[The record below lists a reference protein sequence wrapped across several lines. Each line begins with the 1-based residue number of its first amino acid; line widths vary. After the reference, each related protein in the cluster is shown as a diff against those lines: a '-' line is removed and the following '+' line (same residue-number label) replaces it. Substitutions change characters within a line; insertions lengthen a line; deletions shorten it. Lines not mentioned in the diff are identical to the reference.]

1 MKYLSNNSEDKHKY
15 IVSIIDGGETFSIKF
30 ADGTVYDGY
39 EKNEENLKVVSDAME
54 VQAQEGCELEG
65 YYKGRIG
72 LNAAATVATTT
83 ASAWIVNSLGTEL
96 ANTVTSITPEAISVA
111 TGVTIGIGAILGAKN
126 IIANAEKLSE
136 IKKFTLR
143 NSMKEDLDKIE
154 EYPHAFTG
162 VRAKVKELVENF
174 DNPFGAIHS
183 EEYTTKDLVKISQNI
198 EREKVYQLTP
208 AKKKQI

>member
-1 MKYLSNNSEDKHKY
+1 MKYLSNNREDKHKY

-39 EKNEENLKVVSDAME
+39 EKNEENLKVVSDVME
-54 VQAQEGCELEG
+54 VQAEEGSELEG

-72 LNAAATVATTT
+72 LNATATVAGT
-83 ASAWIVNSLGTEL
+83 AVGAYAVKLLGTALCDTFPSVSPEC
-96 ANTVTSITPEAISVA
+96 AVTA

-143 NSMKEDLDKIE
+143 DSMKEDLDKIE
-154 EYPHAFTG
+154 DYPHAFTG

-183 EEYTTKDLVKISQNI
+183 EEYTTKDLIKISQNI